1 MFLSHLLI
9 LLLLTG
15 GVTSV
20 PTPPGK
26 KIGTLQVSNASAVGL
41 TQKAVRLGRKV
52 LGLAPNTRLYP
63 VLLDET
69 GQLIPAQLDDTDAD
83 GQWDELFWVMDIP
96 AKTSR
101 KLMVQLV
108 DTLPVY
114 PNQVRVRFGKRSS
127 AYTPV
132 RPLTEDTF
140 YAHELPIRQG
150 YQPYQTDGPT
160 WENDKVGFR
169 HYFDGRNAKDLFGKR
184 SPALSPDSV
193 GLTPTR
199 AVVDNY
205 HVLRDWGRDVLPVG
219 NAEGLSLGLGGVGL
233 QIGNELYRVGVMATD
248 SVHTVESSRLRVL
261 ASGPVRAALELD
273 HRNWKPRPDRDYRL
287 VEQPTIWPGMYAYQN
302 TVQVHNLQGDETLL
316 IGLPRVATPKS
327 VEQLQT
333 DDWVA
338 LFTHDKQSYN
348 REHWLGLAI
357 VVPRS
362 LFEGVGEAPAK
373 GPVALSYYARLNA
386 RAGKP
391 LTYYALGSWELS
403 DPGFRDPAY
412 FREYLRQFM
421 QQIAQPV
428 AVKMIP
434 NSP

>member
-1 MFLSHLLI
+1 MYLSLL
-9 LLLLTG
+9 LFALLLTG
-15 GVTSV
+15 GVVSE

-26 KIGTLQVSNASAVGL
+26 KLGTLHVSNASGVAL
-41 TQKAVRLGRKV
+41 TQKPVRVGRKA
-52 LGLAPNTRLYP
+52 LGMSPNVRLYP
-63 VLLDET
+63 VLIDEAGKT
-69 GQLIPAQLDDTDAD
+69 MPAQLEDTDAD
-83 GQWDELFWVMDIP
+83 GQWDELFWVMDVP
-96 AKTSR
+96 AKASR
-101 KLMVQLV
+101 SLVVHTV

-114 PNQVRVRFGKRSS
+114 PNRVRVRFGKRSS

-184 SPALSPDSV
+184 TPALSPDSV
-193 GLTPTR
+193 GLNPTG
-199 AVVDNY
+199 AVIDNY

-248 SVHTVESSRLRVL
+248 SVHTIESSRLRVL

-273 HRNWKPRPDRDYRL
+273 HRHCKPRPDRDYRL

-302 TVQVHNLQGDETLL
+302 TVQLHNLQGDETLL
-316 IGLPRVATPKS
+316 IGLPRVATQKP
-327 VEQLQT
+327 VEVLKA
-333 DDWVA
+333 DGWVA

-348 REHWLGLAI
+348 REYWLGLAI
-357 VVPRS
+357 VVPEA
-362 LFEGVGEAPAK
+362 LFEGVGEAPTK
-373 GPVALSYYARLNA
+373 GPVALSYYAKMNGQT
-386 RAGKP
+386 GKP
-391 LTYYALGSWELS
+391 LTYYALGGWELS

-412 FREYLRQFM
+412 FRDYLRQFI
-421 QQIAQPV
+421 QQLSQPV

-434 NSP
+434 NTR